1 MRNVTFR
8 QLQIFVEASQAQS
21 FARAAE
27 RLHISP
33 AAVSFQIRQIETLSG
48 FALFER
54 IGKKVSLTDAGG
66 ALLAYART
74 ALQALTDADQAMS
87 ALRGAGGG
95 RISIGAI
102 STAKYLVPHMLA
114 RFQQAYPAV
123 AIHLRD
129 GNRREIAEALAR
141 GEIDLAVMG
150 RPAESADLVATPF
163 AAHPS
168 VIVAAPDHPW
178 TTAPEMTPAVLAGE
192 RFIVREDGSGTR
204 GLLDAMC
211 RDAGFAPRIAMTTSS
226 NETIKQA
233 VMAGMGIALISRH
246 TIVLELALGLLRTLP
261 VAGFPLMRQWFV
273 AHRRAMKL
281 LPVHTRLRAFLLE
294 QGQDVID
301 TLERGYAPGAKKP
314 GG

>member
-8 QLQIFVEASQAQS
+8 QLQIFVEASETRS

-27 RLHISP
+27 RLRISP
-33 AAVSFQIRQIETLSG
+33 AAVSFQIRQIEDLTG

-54 IGKKVSLTDAGG
+54 IGRKVAPTDAGA
-66 ALLAYART
+66 ALLGYART
-74 ALQALTDADQAMS
+74 ALQALTDADQS
-87 ALRGAGGG
+87 LTALRGGAGG
-95 RISIGAI
+95 RVTIGAI
-102 STAKYLVPHMLA
+102 STAKYIVPHVLA
-114 RFQQAYPAV
+114 RFQAAWPGV

-141 GEIDLAVMG
+141 GDIDLAVMG
-150 RPAESADLVATPF
+150 RPAESADVLAAPF
-163 AAHPS
+163 ATHPS
-168 VIVAAPDHPW
+168 VVIAAPAHPL
-178 TTAPEMTPAVLAGE
+178 AAANHLPPAALAGE

-204 GLLDAMC
+204 ALLDQMC

-246 TIVLELALGLLRTLP
+246 TIGLELALGLLRTLP
-261 VAGFPLMRQWFV
+261 VDGFPLLRQWFV
-273 AHRRAMKL
+273 AHRSAMPL

-294 QGQDVID
+294 QGQQVID
-301 TLERGYAPGAKKP
+301 ALERGYAGAA
-314 GG
+314 GR

>member
-8 QLQIFVEASQAQS
+8 QLQIFVEASRAQS

-27 RLHISP
+27 RLNISP
-33 AAVSFQIRQIETLSG
+33 AAVSFQIRQIEDLSG

-54 IGKKVSLTDAGG
+54 IGKKVSLTDAGA

-74 ALQALTDADQAMS
+74 ALQALSDADQAMS

-102 STAKYLVPHMLA
+102 STGKYLVPHMLA

-141 GEIDLAVMG
+141 AEIDLAVMG

-178 TTAPEMTPAVLAGE
+178 ANAPEMAPAVLAGE

-246 TIVLELALGLLRTLP
+246 TIVLELALGLVRTLP

-273 AHRRAMKL
+273 AHRRAMPL
-281 LPVHTRLRAFLLE
+281 LPVHTRLRAFLLD
-294 QGQDVID
+294 QGQDVIE
-301 TLERGYAPGAKKP
+301 TLERRYWQGAPLTG
-314 GG
+314 

>member
-33 AAVSFQIRQIETLSG
+33 AAVSFQIRQIEGLSG
-48 FALFER
+48 FSLFER

-114 RFQQAYPAV
+114 RFQRTYPAV

-129 GNRREIAEALAR
+129 GNRREIAEALGR

-150 RPAESADLVATPF
+150 RPAESADLLATPF

-168 VIVAAPDHPW
+168 VIIAAPDHPW
-178 TTAPEMTPAVLAGE
+178 TTAPEMVPAVLAGE
-192 RFIVREDGSGTR
+192 RFIAREDGSGTR
-204 GLLDAMC
+204 GLLDTMC
-211 RDAGFAPRIAMTTSS
+211 RDAGFAPRVAMTTSS

-246 TIVLELALGLLRTLP
+246 TIVLELALGLVRTLP

-273 AHRRAMKL
+273 GHRRAMPL
-281 LPVHTRLRAFLLE
+281 LPVHTRLRTFLLD
-294 QGQDVID
+294 QGQDVIEA
-301 TLERGYAPGAKKP
+301 LERRYGRGARD

>member
-1 MRNVTFR
+1 MRNVTLR
-8 QLQIFVEASQAQS
+8 QLQIFVEASEARS

-27 RLHISP
+27 RLRISP
-33 AAVSFQIRQIETLSG
+33 AAVSFQIRQIEDLSG

-54 IGKKVSLTDAGG
+54 IGKKVAPTDAGT

-74 ALQALTDADQAMS
+74 ALQALTDADTALT
-87 ALRGAGGG
+87 ALRGGGGG
-95 RISIGAI
+95 RVTIGAI

-114 RFQQAYPAV
+114 RFQADYPGV

-150 RPAESADLVATPF
+150 RPAETADLVATPF

-168 VIVAAPDHPW
+168 VVIAAPGHKLLA
-178 TTAPEMTPAVLAGE
+178 APEMPPGALAAE
-192 RFIVREDGSGTR
+192 RFIAREDGSGTR
-204 GLLDAMC
+204 GLLDQIC
-211 RDAGFAPRIAMTTSS
+211 GEAGFAPRIAMTTSS

-246 TIVLELALGLLRTLP
+246 TIVLELSLGLVRTLP
-261 VAGFPLMRQWFV
+261 VAGFPLMRAWFV
-273 AHRRAMKL
+273 AHRRAMPL

-294 QGQDVID
+294 QGQAVID
-301 TLERGYAPGAKKP
+301 GLERGYAAR
-314 GG
+314 